1 MEEEYAEY
9 EERVKNILHEV
20 EKHVKESDELT
31 KQIENIKSKMD
42 TEWKQKKEEIETYI
56 KATEEAVFLIE
67 EAASEKDKDK
77 ALKKAQLHKVRLQ
90 LIHQQMKQIKE
101 IKDEAEKLE
110 ALTSKPVALASLQKQ
125 VKELEQK
132 AQQAKELEKQ
142 AQQKEWDEYY
152 MKIACLAALRS
163 KDPKTPVSYSTT
175 YWDNIHV
182 LYIITGWCLYC

>member
-1 MEEEYAEY
+1 MEKEYAEY
-9 EERVKNILHEV
+9 EERVKNMLHEV

-42 TEWKQKKEEIETYI
+42 TKWNQKKKEIETRI

-67 EAASEKDKDK
+67 EAVLKKDKDK
-77 ALKKAQLHKVRLQ
+77 ALKEAQLHKVQLQ
-90 LIHQQMKQIKE
+90 IIQQQMQQIKK
-101 IKDEAEKLE
+101 IKDEAEQLE
-110 ALTSKPVALASLQKQ
+110 ASTCKPEALASLQQQ

-142 AQQKEWDEYY
+142 AQQNEWDEYY

-175 YWDNIHV
+175 HWDNIHV
-182 LYIITGWCLYC
+182 LYIITGWCLHC